1 MWLAHIEIRDLDDFD
16 AWTPE
21 IYERLFNSKQEA
33 QSYVNNVKKNMISSE
48 RVDKEYIREIKD

>member
-21 IYERLFNSKQEA
+21 IYEHLFKSKQEA
-33 QSYVNNVKKNMISSE
+33 EDYILAIKKNMISSE
-48 RVDKEYIREIKD
+48 RVEKEYIRKIEI